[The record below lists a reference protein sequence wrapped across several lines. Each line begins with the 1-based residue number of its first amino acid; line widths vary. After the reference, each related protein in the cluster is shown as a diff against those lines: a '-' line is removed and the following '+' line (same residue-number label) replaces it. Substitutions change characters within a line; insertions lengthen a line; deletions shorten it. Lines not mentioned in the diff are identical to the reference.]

1 LRVEG
6 GTVIVD
12 PDARGDK
19 RISWT
24 RGGPRPRSSK
34 GATVSARTFLLLA
47 VATSCDSFT
56 TRSSRYWRPRRR
68 YEDLCLAITV
78 RRVHRDWLLST
89 TDSEWV
95 EPGVKAR
102 LLAWTNLDLAH
113 QALELA
119 RSRRWLSSRGRREA
133 EARARER
140 FGRIAAQIGAEVPA
154 ELLRTDETSPP
165 ESARGNPAKS
175 PYAIYERLRAPI
187 VAATH
192 ATPTS
197 ARELAGVKRVRGAL
211 RVPAAL
217 RRERKPLARPRS
229 QRVAAVCAAALLVAL
244 AVLIGLTVL
253 PFEGPTGDEDVLY
266 PKGSGGPKENV
277 GVAETAPGPLHSETY
292 APTVEVRAPGRT
304 EALVFALAP
313 WTPPAIAR
321 DKDCSDFNNQR
332 RAQRWFNKH
341 HPHGD
346 PSALDSDHDG
356 KACEGRPCP
365 CSHHRPRRD
374 RGDSTRD
381 AVADEQVPRDV
392 AAQTVSTGSTAT
404 GTAGTVSVT
413 VLPLPTPASVPAPAP
428 GGRVTQT
435 VRSVDQTAAR
445 AGVQSGLSQATG
457 GLTSGL
463 DQTVGDVGG
472 TVTGATGGLLG
483 N

>member
-1 LRVEG
+1 M
-6 GTVIVD
+6 IVD
-12 PDARGDK
+12 PDARRDQ

-47 VATSCDSFT
+47 LATSCDSFT

-68 YEDLCLAITV
+68 YEDLYLAITV

-102 LLAWTNLDLAH
+102 LLARTNLDLEH
-113 QALELA
+113 QTLELA
-119 RSRRWLSSRGRREA
+119 RSRRWLSSRVRREA

-140 FGRIAAQIGAEVPA
+140 FGRIAAQLGAEVPA

-165 ESARGNPAKS
+165 ESAPGNPAKS
-175 PYAIYERLRAPI
+175 PYAIYERLRARI
-187 VAATH
+187 VAATQ
-192 ATPTS
+192 AAPTS
-197 ARELAGVKRVRGAL
+197 ARERAAGVKRVRGSL

-217 RRERKPLARPRS
+217 RRERKPQARPRS
-229 QRVAAVCAAALLVAL
+229 ERAAAVCAAALLVAL
-244 AVLIGLTVL
+244 AVLIGLTGL
-253 PFEGPTGDEDVLY
+253 PFERPTGDDAGLS
-266 PKGSGGPKENV
+266 PKGSGDAKENV
-277 GVAETAPGPLHSETY
+277 GVAETAAGPLYSETR

-381 AVADEQVPRDV
+381 AVADEQAPRDV
-392 AAQTVSTGSTAT
+392 AAQTVSSGSTAT
-404 GTAGTVSVT
+404 GTGGTVSVA
-413 VLPLPTPASVPAPAP
+413 VLPPPTTAPAPAP
-428 GGRVTQT
+428 GGGVTQT
-435 VRSVDQTAAR
+435 VRSVDQAAAR
-445 AGVQSGLSQATG
+445 AGVQSGLSQAMG

-463 DQTVGDVGG
+463 DQTVGDAGG
-472 TVTGATGGLLG
+472 TITGATGGLLG

>member
-1 LRVEG
+1 
-6 GTVIVD
+6 VD
-12 PDARGDK
+12 PDARRDQHI
-19 RISWT
+19 RWT

-47 VATSCDSFT
+47 LATSCDSFT

-95 EPGVKAR
+95 KPVVKAR

-119 RSRRWLSSRGRREA
+119 RSRRWLSSRMRRKA

-140 FGRIAAQIGAEVPA
+140 FERIAAQIGVELPA
-154 ELLRTDETSPP
+154 ELVRAGGTSPP
-165 ESARGNPAKS
+165 ESAPGNPAKS
-175 PYAIYERLRAPI
+175 PYAIYEWLRALV
-187 VAATH
+187 VAAKH

-197 ARELAGVKRVRGAL
+197 ARELAGVERVRSAL

-229 QRVAAVCAAALLVAL
+229 QSAAAVSAAVLLVVL
-244 AVLIGLTVL
+244 AVLIGLVGL
-253 PFEGPTGDEDVLY
+253 PFERETGDEHGLY
-266 PKGSGGPKENV
+266 PKGSGGAKESV
-277 GVAETAPGPLHSETY
+277 GVAEIAPGPYRSETHVL
-292 APTVEVRAPGRT
+292 TVEGRAPGRT
-304 EALVFALAP
+304 EALVVALAP
-313 WTPPAIAR
+313 WTTPAIAR
-321 DKDCSDFNNQR
+321 DRDCSDFKNQR

-346 PSALDSDHDG
+346 PSGLDRDHDG

-374 RGDSTRD
+374 RSDSTRD
-381 AVADEQVPRDV
+381 AVADEQAGRDV
-392 AAQTVSTGSTAT
+392 AAQTVPSGSTAT
-404 GTAGTVSVT
+404 GTGGTLSVT
-413 VLPLPTPASVPAPAP
+413 VLWPSTPALAPAPAL
-428 GGRVTQT
+428 GGVTQT
-435 VRSVDQTAAR
+435 VGSVDQAVAS

-457 GLTSGL
+457 DLTSGL
-463 DQTVGDVGG
+463 DQTIGDAGQ

>member
-1 LRVEG
+1 
-6 GTVIVD
+6 VD
-12 PDARGDK
+12 WDARRDQH
-19 RISWT
+19 ITWT
-24 RGGPRPRSSK
+24 RGGPRPRSSN

-47 VATSCDSFT
+47 LATSCDSFT

-95 EPGVKAR
+95 KPGVKAR
-102 LLAWTNLDLAH
+102 LLAWTNQDLEH

-119 RSRRWLSSRGRREA
+119 RSRKWLSSSMRRKA

-140 FGRIAAQIGAEVPA
+140 FGRIAAQIGVELPA
-154 ELLRTDETSPP
+154 ELLRADETSPR
-165 ESARGNPAKS
+165 ES
-175 PYAIYERLRAPI
+175 API
-187 VAATH
+187 V
-192 ATPTS
+192 
-197 ARELAGVKRVRGAL
+197 ERVRGAL
-211 RVPAAL
+211 RV
-217 RRERKPLARPRS
+217 RRERKPLAWPRS
-229 QRVAAVCAAALLVAL
+229 ERAAAVCAAALLGAL
-244 AVLIGLTVL
+244 AVLIGLTAL
-253 PFEGPTGDEDVLY
+253 PFEGPTGGAGSLY
-266 PKGSGGPKENV
+266 PKGSGGAEENV
-277 GVAETAPGPLHSETY
+277 GVAETPAWPRHSETH
-292 APTVEVRAPGRT
+292 ATTLEVRAPGRT

-313 WTPPAIAR
+313 WTPPAIVR

-346 PSALDSDHDG
+346 PSGLDSDHDG

-374 RGDSTRD
+374 RSDSTRD
-381 AVADEQVPRDV
+381 AIADERAGHDV
-392 AAQTVSTGSTAT
+392 AAQTVPSGSAAT
-404 GTAGTVSVT
+404 GTGGTLSVT
-413 VLPLPTPASVPAPAP
+413 VLPSPTPALAPAPAL
-428 GGRVTQT
+428 GGVTQT
-435 VRSVDQTAAR
+435 VRTVDQAAAS
-445 AGVQSGLSQATG
+445 AGATG

-463 DQTVGDVGG
+463 DQTIGDAGQ